1 MATDAAL
8 DVAAEPALAP
18 LTAMRRLEFAEHLRL
33 PYVVSQLPRTCRRRI
48 GLAAAGRHGTRS
60 LELWPMEA
68 QLPLRP
74 VMARLRLIDQPAIAL
89 CARILDDCG
98 VQARLGEG
106 AGDWSRVAAL
116 TGVDGQPVG
125 SLWTDRDGNLLLP
138 FDPDEVLL
146 NYWSERYV
154 DELESNGRGWGA
166 RAALRTYYRVRVV
179 LPRAVQIWMRRRY
192 ARVQA
197 RTPFPR
203 WPLETSLHDYIDLL
217 LGLLADLAGAE
228 LPYIAPWPD
237 GHSWAL
243 VLTHDVETT
252 VGLGALDPLLDI
264 ERSHGMR
271 SSWNFVPRRYAVPD
285 ALVRELQADGFEV
298 GVHGLH
304 HDGRDL
310 SSLSGLRSRLPAIHA
325 VAQRWRAVGFRSP
338 ASHRRWEWMA
348 LLPFDYDSSYPDTD
362 PFEPQRG
369 GCCSWWPFFNG
380 QLVELPLTMPHDH
393 TLFVILGHRD
403 ESTWVDKAQVLR
415 ERGGMALIVT
425 HPDYLLEGPGLA
437 AYDQLLARYAAD
449 DTAWQPLP
457 AQVSAWWR
465 QRAASSIVPSGSG
478 WAVTGPAAAPS
489 PDRVRSGW
497 ARVVSLT
504 PTRSPTP
511 RGASR
516 DLEVA
521 VIGAGPHGL
530 AAGVALRRA
539 GVAAHVFG
547 EPMSF
552 WRSMPAGMRL
562 RSNLLASNMIELEGP
577 FSLAA
582 YRAVTPHAGGP
593 DRVEF
598 VAYGSWVQAQAIP
611 DLDRRL
617 VTSVQR
623 DGGGWRLALADGE
636 TVSAARVVV
645 AAGIGPF
652 EHRPDG
658 FAHLG
663 DERVT
668 HSAAHRDPARLRG
681 RRVTIVGG
689 GQSACELA
697 ALLVEAGAAEVEVL
711 VRAPS
716 VVWLRGHS
724 VKRRIGRLGPIVYAP
739 TDVGPLWYSRLVERP
754 GLFARLPRSAQ
765 DRGRRALDP
774 AGVRRISSVCGSAGV
789 RLTLGVEVIDAQA
802 DGGRRG
808 ALTLSDRTHRAHR
821 PRDPGHWISGR
832 CGVVIRFSA
841 TTCAARCRWPT
852 GSRCSPGLESS
863 VPGLHFTGAPAA
875 WSFGPIMRFVS
886 GAGTGAGAGESLGRR
901 APSRAVER
909 PGTPG
914 AVVIG
919 GDYQGLAIAR
929 SLGRRG
935 IPVFVLDDER
945 SIAPDSRYVQ
955 RSERVAS
962 LRHEEATVDGS
973 AGARASPI
981 RCQAGSYIRL
991 GMKPSRRSPAIA
1003 SG

>member
-1 MATDAAL
+1 MATDAAV

-33 PYVVSQLPRTCRRRI
+33 PYVVSQLPAHVPQEDSAWLQRVDT
-48 GLAAAGRHGTRS
+48 AHGAS
-60 LELWPMEA
+60 MLWPMEA

-89 CARILDDCG
+89 CARILDDRG

-437 AYDQLLARYAAD
+437 AYDRSWRVTLRTTRRGSRSRAGERVVAAARSVMDRA
-449 DTAWQPLP
+449 
-457 AQVSAWWR
+457 VR
-465 QRAASSIVPSGSG
+465 QRLGGDRAGG
-478 WAVTGPAAAPS
+478 GPS
-489 PDRVRSGW
+489 PDRVRSRW
-497 ARVVSLT
+497 AREVSVT

-511 RGASR
+511 SGASR

-530 AAGVALRRA
+530 AAAVRA
-539 GVAAHVFG
+539 APRWGGAHVFG

-552 WRSMPAGMRL
+552 WRSMPDGMRL
-562 RSNLLASNMIELEGP
+562 RSNLRARNMIELGARSP
-577 FSLAA
+577 WPLQGGD
-582 YRAVTPHAGGP
+582 RPHAGGP
-593 DRVEF
+593 DRPGDF
-598 VAYGSWVQAQAIP
+598 VAYGSWVQARAIP
-611 DLDRRL
+611 DVDRRF
-617 VTSVQR
+617 VPSVRR
-623 DGGGWRLALADGE
+623 DGGGWRLQCDDGE
-636 TVSAARVVV
+636 TLTAAAGRGRSGHRSVRAQARRLEHHLGGRASHALGCPSRPGAPAWPPRAGRRRRPERARARGAARRN
-645 AAGIGPF
+645 G
-652 EHRPDG
+652 
-658 FAHLG
+658 
-663 DERVT
+663 
-668 HSAAHRDPARLRG
+668 RG
-681 RRVTIVGG
+681 RR
-689 GQSACELA
+689 
-697 ALLVEAGAAEVEVL
+697 
-711 VRAPS
+711 
-716 VVWLRGHS
+716 
-724 VKRRIGRLGPIVYAP
+724 
-739 TDVGPLWYSRLVERP
+739 
-754 GLFARLPRSAQ
+754 RSARPRARASCGCAGTPSSRRWAVSA
-765 DRGRRALDP
+765 DRL
-774 AGVRRISSVCGSAGV
+774 
-789 RLTLGVEVIDAQA
+789 
-802 DGGRRG
+802 
-808 ALTLSDRTHRAHR
+808 RAHR
-821 PRDPGHWISGR
+821 RGPAVVQRARAGRACSPAYPGAPRTASPPLIRPACSHFVRVRLGEVTIRTRRAGGR
-832 CGVVIRFSA
+832 CRSA
-841 TTCAARCRWPT
+841 RRVTASARTRSDRRQRAHVDHLMFGHGYGWTSLATRSSPT
-852 GSRCSPGLESS
+852 SS
-863 VPGLHFTGAPAA
+863 WV
-875 WSFGPIMRFVS
+875 RS
-886 GAGTGAGAGESLGRR
+886 GDGGGY
-901 APSRAVER
+901 
-909 PGTPG
+909 PG
-914 AVVIG
+914 ARG
-919 GDYQGLAIAR
+919 GASR
-929 SLGRRG
+929 PRF
-935 IPVFVLDDER
+935 PV
-945 SIAPDSRYVQ
+945 S
-955 RSERVAS
+955 
-962 LRHEEATVDGS
+962 T
-973 AGARASPI
+973 
-981 RCQAGSYIRL
+981 
-991 GMKPSRRSPAIA
+991 
-1003 SG
+1003 